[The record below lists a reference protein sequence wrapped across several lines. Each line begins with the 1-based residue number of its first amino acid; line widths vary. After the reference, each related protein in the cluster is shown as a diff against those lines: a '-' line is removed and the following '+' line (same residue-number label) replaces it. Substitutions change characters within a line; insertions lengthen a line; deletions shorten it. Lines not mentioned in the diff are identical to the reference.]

1 MLATVFAGFDVDAT
15 AQARTY
21 FNGRQPSSPSIALM
35 QNGQLVYMMERHK
48 IEGREATE
56 IAADLTRAFDKF
68 CSTVSLSSR

>member
-1 MLATVFAGFDVDAT
+1 VFAGFDVDAT

-21 FNGRQPSSPSIALM
+21 FKGRQPSSPSIALM
-35 QNGQLVYMMERHK
+35 QDGQLLYMMERHQ

-68 CSTVSLSSR
+68 CSTASLSPR